1 MSEGHGD
8 RTAAIPLV
16 ATPLIVA
23 GMHRSGTSLTAGM
36 IDALGV
42 DMGQNL
48 LAADRHNATGY
59 FEDLDFLAFQ
69 RSLLQAACV
78 PEEPGWPDWGWTE
91 SERLDTEVIAQGA
104 TEAQSLIAQRPTDQL
119 WGWKDPRTTLLLEF
133 WAQYLP
139 QARYL
144 LVYRW
149 PWDVADSILRIN
161 HPTFTG
167 RPDYALRT
175 WAFYNQH
182 LLAFYQRHRSQC
194 VLVNVNRLLVDP
206 AAFAQVLTERLGLTL
221 DPGAAATVGD
231 RYKPELFGQLGWEH
245 PLVGALWQVA
255 PRYVDLLA
263 ALEREADLPGLSASG
278 SGLTITTLAAACAKA
293 VIAPSPVSVV
303 LTQPGETDP
312 SLIAS
317 SAEVP
322 PEYYPLALH
331 YQALSQLWQRQHL
344 AEAGQ
349 QQQLALEQELQ
360 QLRQQMAEITCV
372 PATSSRQ
379 PAQRSHW
386 GRLRGI
392 LKR

>member
-1 MSEGHGD
+1 MSEGQGD
-8 RTAAIPLV
+8 WEA

-23 GMHRSGTSLTAGM
+23 GMHRSGTSLTAAM
-36 IDALGV
+36 IEALGV

-59 FEDLDFLAFQ
+59 FEDVDFLAFQ
-69 RSLLQAACV
+69 RSLLQSACV

-91 SERLDTEVIAQGA
+91 SERLEAQVIAQGA
-104 TEAQSLIAQRPTDQL
+104 AAAQALIAQRPTHQL

-194 VLVNVNRLLVDP
+194 VLVNVNRLLLDP
-206 AAFAQVLTERLGLTL
+206 AAFAQVLTDRLGLSL
-221 DPGAAATVGD
+221 DPDAVAAVGD
-231 RYKPELFGQLGWEH
+231 RYQPELFGQLGWDH
-245 PLVGALWQVA
+245 PLVGALWPVA
-255 PRYVDLLA
+255 PRYFDLLA
-263 ALEREADLPGLSASG
+263 DLEQAADLPGLPGAGTGVTVATLRAANRS
-278 SGLTITTLAAACAKA
+278 TTA
-293 VIAPSPVSVV
+293 IAPSPVPAAFSPA
-303 LTQPGETDP
+303 TGPDAAPRATER
-312 SLIAS
+312 
-317 SAEVP
+317 P

-344 AEAGQ
+344 TEAWQ

-360 QLRQQMAEITCV
+360 QLRQQVDDIARG
-372 PATSSRQ
+372 ATPQGGRSPNPRSR
-379 PAQRSHW
+379 W

>member
-1 MSEGHGD
+1 MAEGA
-8 RTAAIPLV
+8 TLLVTTPLMTTPLV
-16 ATPLIVA
+16 VA
-23 GMHRSGTSLTAGM
+23 GMHRSGTSLTAAM
-36 IDALGV
+36 IEALGV
-42 DMGQNL
+42 DMGPNL

-59 FEDLDFLAFQ
+59 FEDVDFLAFQ

-91 SERLDTEVIAQGA
+91 SERLDAGVIAQGA
-104 TEAQSLIAQRPTDQL
+104 AAAQALIAQRPTDQL
-119 WGWKDPRTTLLLEF
+119 WGWKDPRTTLLLDF

-182 LLAFYQRHRSQC
+182 VLAFYRRHRSQC
-194 VLVNVNRLLVDP
+194 VLVNVNRLLLDP
-206 AAFAQVLTERLGLTL
+206 AAFAQVLTERLGLSL
-221 DPGAAATVGD
+221 DPAAAATVGD
-231 RYKPELFGQLGWEH
+231 RYQPELFGQLGWDH

-255 PRYVDLLA
+255 PRYFDLLA
-263 ALEREADLPGLSASG
+263 DLEQAADLPGLPETGTGVTMA
-278 SGLTITTLAAACAKA
+278 TLRAARL
-293 VIAPSPVSVV
+293 IAPSPVPA
-303 LTQPGETDP
+303 TFAP
-312 SLIAS
+312 SQEPELVS
-317 SAEVP
+317 SASERP

-344 AEAGQ
+344 MEVWQ
-349 QQQLALEQELQ
+349 QQQLALEQEAQ
-360 QLRQQMAEITCV
+360 QLRQQVDDLTRGASIR
-372 PATSSRQ
+372 PAPNPRSR
-379 PAQRSHW
+379 W